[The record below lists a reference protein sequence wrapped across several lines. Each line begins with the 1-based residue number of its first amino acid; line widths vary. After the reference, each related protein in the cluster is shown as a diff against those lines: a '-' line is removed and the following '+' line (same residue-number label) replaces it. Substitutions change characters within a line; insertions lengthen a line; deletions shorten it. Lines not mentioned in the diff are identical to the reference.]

1 MTNRYKITKEVMGG
15 LVAWRDERVL
25 NPDLTYRSS
34 FVAGRDISDFPYVV
48 DDWWIEDKNPIER
61 NKRLIAIISWLNG
74 EELFEVEE
82 PHKFVVRSDKT
93 DNDGDY
99 AYVIIKGG
107 VTSYGYYY
115 RRATKFDTYEE
126 ASEWANSH
134 QVVVE
139 IDAEGNEV

>member
-1 MTNRYKITKEVMGG
+1 MKKYKVTKEFMDE
-15 LVAWRDERVL
+15 LVEWQDSKNLDATSGYGFSYMVSG
-25 NPDLTYRSS
+25 DL
-34 FVAGRDISDFPYVV
+34 AELPYVV

-74 EELFEVEE
+74 EEVFEVEE

-139 IDAEGNEV
+139 VDEDGKEV